1 VKNKEGNFCK
11 IANKKEVI
19 MKRSFIREILESID
33 EETISFAG
41 GLPNKALFPLQQL
54 QKASNTIFNN
64 PKVLQYSLSNGIK
77 SLRQKIAKQ
86 YNQEGFESTE
96 DNILI
101 TTGSQQAMYIIAKYF
116 QSKAITIEE
125 PSYLGAMNIFRLN
138 ALKMSGVKL
147 EEDGIDLNAFEES
160 FKSTQLAYLIPD
172 FQNPFSSTYSDEKRE
187 EVAKIVQKYDGI
199 LIEDAPYRELYFD
212 KKHPTISALIPHQS
226 FHLGSFSKTLA
237 PSLRIGWIR
246 ASKELIQSLLI
257 IKESIDLHSCGIS
270 QYILD
275 EYLNDESQYTKHL
288 ETLRREYQAKMNF
301 FTQTLEEILP
311 EFKFTKPQGGMFIY
325 GNLEGID
332 SFALVQ
338 KCIQNKVVYV
348 PGSEFYIEK
357 RVNGEIRFNY
367 SHSNFEAITK
377 GIGLIKNSL

>member
-1 VKNKEGNFCK
+1 
-11 IANKKEVI
+11 

-41 GLPNKALFPLQQL
+41 GLPNEALFPLKEL
-54 QKASNTIFNN
+54 QEASNTIFTN
-64 PKVLQYSLSNGIK
+64 PKILQYSLSNGIK
-77 SLRQKIAKQ
+77 SLRQKIAQQ
-86 YNQEGFESTE
+86 YNKEGFETTA

-101 TTGSQQAMYIIAKYF
+101 TTGSQQGMYIIAKYF
-116 QSKAITIEE
+116 QSKNITIEE

-138 ALKMSGVKL
+138 ALQMSGVKL
-147 EEDGIDLNAFEES
+147 QEDGIDLNAFEES
-160 FKSTQLAYLIPD
+160 FKKTKLAYLIPD

-187 EVAKIVQKYDGI
+187 EVAKIVQKYNGI

-212 KKHPTISALIPHQS
+212 KKHQTISAFIPNQS

-275 EYLNDESQYTKHL
+275 EYLTDENKYTKHL
-288 ETLRREYQAKMNF
+288 DKLREAYHAKMNF
-301 FTQTLEEILP
+301 FAQTLEEVLP
-311 EFKFTKPQGGMFIY
+311 EFSFTKPKGGMFIY
-325 GNLEGID
+325 GSLEGVD

-338 KCIQNKVVYV
+338 KCIKNKVVYV

-367 SHSNFEAITK
+367 SHSSFEEITK
-377 GIGLIKNSL
+377 GIGLIKKCL